1 MINLPLT
8 HSKYRRE
15 IKRAVEKIGQRFSF
29 IGELIDLS
37 PERKNELSHLSK
49 LIQITFL
56 HLSFQEIKRN
66 FINRNRILHEDFLN

>member
-8 HSKYRRE
+8 PSKYRRE

-37 PERKNELSHLSK
+37 PERKK
-49 LIQITFL
+49 
-56 HLSFQEIKRN
+56 
-66 FINRNRILHEDFLN
+66 